1 MADMIKYYSQTE
13 LENAVWQMKC
23 RFTVGY
29 LLLFETEYVHC
40 RWECSNNKKNS
51 TKANSEEME
60 FVIFD
65 WFAVSA
71 SFFSSREH
79 RTFTTNSFTHSFLHT
94 STWHN
99 AMKSIAIHS
108 ALCYVILI
116 YYLFHFLY
124 SLKYTKCMQ
133 TIHGN
138 PDWIRIFA
146 PCLHS

>member
-1 MADMIKYYSQTE
+1 MRCDKWNVDSLSGIYYCLRQNMYIVD
-13 LENAVWQMKC
+13 ENAATTKKTARKRTLKKWN
-23 RFTVGY
+23 
-29 LLLFETEYVHC
+29 LLFLIDLL
-40 RWECSNNKKNS
+40 
-51 TKANSEEME
+51 
-60 FVIFD
+60 FPLL
-65 WFAVSA
+65 
-71 SFFSSREH
+71 FFSSREH